1 MFVQKAYT
9 SHSTTVEYL
18 RYFCI
23 KITFNGK
30 ITKLELLE
38 PFPSSI
44 VGEDKSP
51 VQGVISKIG
60 SFTFI

>member
-1 MFVQKAYT
+1 MFVQKVYT
-9 SHSTTVEYL
+9 SHSPTVEYL

-51 VQGVISKIG
+51 VQKAGG
-60 SFTFI
+60 DF

>member
-1 MFVQKAYT
+1 MFVQKADT
-9 SHSTTVEYL
+9 SHSSTVEYL

-44 VGEDKSP
+44 VGEGKSP
-51 VQGVISKIG
+51 VQKAGG
-60 SFTFI
+60 DF